1 MKYTTEYIVNL
12 ITGEP
17 FVFDVDKSKWQH
29 FERQKDWI
37 KSHIPG
43 QGVPPMYNLPELKKC
58 FECSLFPAYEEVL
71 KIFIEDGYTE
81 ELITQILNDF
91 GLWPELTAS
100 IVANPDYRK
109 RVHGWFHGVTC
120 DGERARRT
128 LKIAYY
134 AVIDFLPKSTNGV
147 VPVYELPA

>member
-1 MKYTTEYIVNL
+1 MEYTTKYIVNL
-12 ITGEP
+12 ITGQP
-17 FVFDVDKSKWQH
+17 FVFEVDENRFQY
-29 FERQKDWI
+29 FEREKARI
-37 KSHIPG
+37 ESFKAG
-43 QGVPPMYNLPELKKC
+43 QGPRPRYSLEELTKM

-71 KIFIEDGYTE
+71 KIFMGNGYTK

-100 IVANPDYRK
+100 IVENPDYRK
-109 RVHGWFHGVTC
+109 RVHGWFEGVTR
-120 DGERARRT
+120 DGERARTT

-134 AVIDFLPKSTNGV
+134 AVIDFLPKSANGV